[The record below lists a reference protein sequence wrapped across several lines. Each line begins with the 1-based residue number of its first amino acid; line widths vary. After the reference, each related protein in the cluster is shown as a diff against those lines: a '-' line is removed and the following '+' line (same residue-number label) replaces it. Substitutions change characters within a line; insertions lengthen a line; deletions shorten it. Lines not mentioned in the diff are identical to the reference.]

1 MLQLALSLLAA
12 QAILLL
18 LLRPLIL
25 WYFKINRAVKAL
37 ESIDQSL
44 KYLPAVQNQGRP
56 PSSSSRRVA

>member
-1 MLQLALSLLAA
+1 MLQIVLILLGT
-12 QAILLL
+12 QGLMLL

-44 KYLPAVQNQGRP
+44 QYLPAVQNQGRP